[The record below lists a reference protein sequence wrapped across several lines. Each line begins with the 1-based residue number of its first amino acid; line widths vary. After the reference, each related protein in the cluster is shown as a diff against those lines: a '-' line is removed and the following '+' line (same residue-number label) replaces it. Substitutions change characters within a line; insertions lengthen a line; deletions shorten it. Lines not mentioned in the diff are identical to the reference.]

1 MVVAFGL
8 RGLARALK
16 RPGFCKSIGRG
27 RFPSI
32 ADQGRG
38 GNPQASAMAQALARL
53 SPAVSSPAPISSVPP
68 VRLTTF
74 WTEGLRMVFRA
85 AEARSA

>member
-1 MVVAFGL
+1 MVVALGL
-8 RGLARALK
+8 PGCEGAETPRLSHIN
-16 RPGFCKSIGRG
+16 RPRPCPAHSRSGDGRQPAGF
-27 RFPSI
+27 
-32 ADQGRG
+32 AM
-38 GNPQASAMAQALARL
+38 PQAAARL
-53 SPAVSSPAPISSVPP
+53 MPIVSNPAPISSVPP